1 MMEDNKSNTYT
12 APPSGGDKGE
22 GLDIHSFDEIRP
34 YEPEEMPVVF
44 EELLNDRQ
52 FNLVMKGFTPWLPKS
67 VRNGLLRL
75 LFKGVKSSQDFQV
88 RFMKPVV
95 RLSIW
100 RCTNGT
106 TFGCPEYFNKH
117 GRYIF
122 LSNHRD
128 IVLDS
133 AYLDLMLHDRG
144 FDRTCEIGIGDNL
157 LIYPWIKKLVRMNK
171 AFTVRRGLT
180 AHEMM
185 RSSMLMS
192 QYIHFAVNEKG
203 ENIWIAQREGR
214 AKDSDDRTQDSVLK
228 MFAMG
233 APDFCN
239 DNIIDAL
246 RHLHIAPL
254 TISYEHDPCDYL
266 KAEEFQFKRDVP
278 GWKKSKEDDLLNM
291 KTGILGKKG
300 RVHYELSPCIDAW
313 LGTLDRSLPKKEI
326 FRLVAEHIDREI
338 HSRYRLYP
346 CNWIAMDELDG
357 TDNSD
362 KYTAKDRQEFEKYLA
377 GQMAKVRVP
386 NPDTAFLRERMLT
399 MYANP
404 VRNYLAA
411 VKERNTEE

>member
-1 MMEDNKSNTYT
+1 
-12 APPSGGDKGE
+12 
-22 GLDIHSFDEIRP
+22 
-34 YEPEEMPVVF
+34 
-44 EELLNDRQ
+44 
-52 FNLVMKGFTPWLPKS
+52 
-67 VRNGLLRL
+67 
-75 LFKGVKSSQDFQV
+75 
-88 RFMKPVV
+88 MKPVV

-106 TFGCPEYFNKH
+106 TFGCPEDFNKH

-133 AYLDLMLHDRG
+133 AYLDLMLHDGG
-144 FDRTCEIGIGDNL
+144 FERTCEIGIGDNL

-192 QYIHFAVNEKG
+192 QYIHFAVNEKR

-233 APDFCN
+233 APEDCKE
-239 DNIIDAL
+239 NIIDAL

-362 KYTAKDRQEFEKYLA
+362 KYTEKDRKEFEKYLA
-377 GQMAKVRVP
+377 KQIAKVRVP